1 MKKERKEKIK
11 ALIFN
16 AQVYL
21 IGLIS
26 SLAVILKPMVAAAQ
40 LTNGNSAAISSSFT
54 GAENWIKLVFGP
66 GMFLMG
72 LAGVAVAHF
81 IGNEKAHTWALRVLV
96 GGLIILLGEALWAL
110 ISGWTGA

>member
-1 MKKERKEKIK
+1 MKERKEKIK

-26 SLAVILKPMVAAAQ
+26 SLAVILKPIVASAQ
-40 LTNGNSAAISSSFT
+40 LTNGNSAAIGSSFT
-54 GAENWIKLVFGP
+54 AAENWIKLVFGP

-81 IGNEKAHTWALRVLV
+81 IGNEKAHVWAVRVLI

-110 ISGWTGA
+110 ISSWTGA